1 MLVHFYPIF
10 PKVWEVLENVH
21 TVKSSCYKIHFIFL
35 EYNFQNYSRNILDEL
50 FNLFYITMGNHYLKL
65 VVCKSQCITI
75 FYFKELLTGCYMK
88 IKLTSKCCLQIYS
101 YFLKIGY
108 LSYNFKEL
116 LISSNHYLI
125 NKKLNLWIITYQLE

>member
-1 MLVHFYPIF
+1 MEFGQMLVHFYPIF

-65 VVCKSQCITI
+65 VVCKS
-75 FYFKELLTGCYMK
+75 
-88 IKLTSKCCLQIYS
+88 
-101 YFLKIGY
+101 
-108 LSYNFKEL
+108 
-116 LISSNHYLI
+116 
-125 NKKLNLWIITYQLE
+125 